1 MATYRVQI
9 IKEFDMEIDA
19 VNEAV
24 ALEIA
29 REQYEDIATETVIID
44 KLED

>member
-9 IKEFDMEIDA
+9 IKEFDMEIEA
-19 VNEAV
+19 ANEQV

-29 REQYEDIATETVIID
+29 EEQFEDCVMRTITID
-44 KLED
+44 ELVD

>member
-19 VNEAV
+19 VNEAI

-29 REQYEDIATETVIID
+29 EEQFEDYVMRTITVD
-44 KLED
+44 ELED

>member
-9 IKEFDMEIDA
+9 IKEFDMEIEA
-19 VNEAV
+19 ANEAV

-29 REQYEDIATETVIID
+29 REQYEDVANETVTID
-44 KLED
+44 ELAD